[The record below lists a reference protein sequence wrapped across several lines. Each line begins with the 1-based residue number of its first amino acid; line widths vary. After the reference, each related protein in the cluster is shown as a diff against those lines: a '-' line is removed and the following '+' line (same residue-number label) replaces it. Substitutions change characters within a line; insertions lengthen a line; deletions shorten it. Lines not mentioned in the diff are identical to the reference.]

1 MKFISIYGP
10 EVAKDVI
17 VRSMEDYND
26 YIAKKK

>member
-26 YIAKKK
+26 YIAAKK